1 MSLQDCMQFK
11 DVKDMFKE
19 LGRKVGKLQINDE
32 VRHEVRQLYEKGGGT
47 CSEFAGVVSRDA

>member
-1 MSLQDCMQFK
+1 MQFK